1 MHWKAVLLSSS
12 LKILLVW
19 RGSAVT
25 WINPKVPVASL
36 NTVSI
41 QETQSNNEVW
51 LLSFSFLHF
60 PKSIEI
66 WFTVSENYFLNFY
79 FPHSSPSKIDSYLKA
94 SQVLSSPILYILL
107 RSWSSLFF
115 PSSYISIILSFFQES
130 SSPDGNHFF
139 QLLSLPLLWVVWFM

>member
-25 WINPKVPVASL
+25 WINPRVPVASL

-41 QETQSNNEVW
+41 QETQSNDEVW

-60 PKSIEI
+60 SKSIEI

-79 FPHSSPSKIDSYLKA
+79 FPHSSSPKTDSYLKA

-107 RSWSSLFF
+107 LSWSSLFF

-130 SSPDGNHFF
+130 SSPDGNRFF